1 MFNIR
6 IIFFILGL
14 LISILGTS
22 MIIPLLFNILSS
34 ENNSII
40 FVQSIVITLFIGI
53 SLVLA
58 FKKKAR
64 TINIKD
70 TIILT
75 TLSWPILCLFAS
87 LPLYFDENIKYFSD
101 AFFEATSG
109 LTTTGASV
117 YTNIE
122 ELSTGILIWRSFIQ
136 WLGGLGIII
145 FAIAILPIL
154 NLGGLQLFTQSWNKT
169 SEDLNYSSKEL
180 AKLLGI
186 IYASF
191 TAVIFVLLYFA
202 GLSAFEAVCHA
213 MTTVATG
220 GFSTHSNSIAYYN
233 SFLVE
238 LIIIFGMLLASL
250 PFTLYLSGLRK
261 NYFLFK
267 DRQVVMFFS
276 MVLVFSI
283 VLSLWTYF
291 ENNFDILTALRVSI
305 FNGIS
310 LMTGTGYSTANF
322 SNWGSFSSSLLMFMM
337 LIGGCTGSTTG
348 GIKVFRFQILFLVI
362 LKELR
367 KINSPRAVDT
377 ISYQGKIINEE
388 VINSSMIIII
398 LFLTSIFLI
407 TCIFSLFG
415 YDFITSLSAAITSI
429 SVVGPGIG
437 NIIGPDGNFSNI
449 PSGLKYTLSLAMI
462 IGRLEFLT
470 FLILLLPKFWS
481 K

>member
-1 MFNIR
+1 MFNLR
-6 IIFFILGL
+6 IIFFVLGL

-22 MIIPLLFNILSS
+22 MIIPLLFNILNS

-186 IYASF
+186 IYVSF
-191 TAVIFVLLYFA
+191 TAVIFMFLYFA
-202 GLSAFEAVCHA
+202 GLSAFDALCHA
-213 MTTVATG
+213 MTTTATG
-220 GFSTHSNSIAYYN
+220 GYSTQNNSIAHYN

-238 LIIIFGMLLASL
+238 LIIIFGMLFASL

-261 NYFLFK
+261 NYSLFK
-267 DRQVVMFFS
+267 DKQVVMFFS
-276 MVLVFSI
+276 MVLIFSI

-291 ENNFDILTALRVSI
+291 ENNFDILTAFRVSI

-367 KINSPRAVDT
+367 KINSPRAVDA

-415 YDFITSLSAAITSI
+415 YDFITSLSAGITSI

-437 NIIGPDGNFSNI
+437 NIIGPEGNFSNI

-470 FLILLLPKFWS
+470 FLILLLPKFWT

>member
-1 MFNIR
+1 M
-6 IIFFILGL
+6 
-14 LISILGTS
+14 
-22 MIIPLLFNILSS
+22 
-34 ENNSII
+34 
-40 FVQSIVITLFIGI
+40 
-53 SLVLA
+53 
-58 FKKKAR
+58 
-64 TINIKD
+64 
-70 TIILT
+70 
-75 TLSWPILCLFAS
+75 
-87 LPLYFDENIKYFSD
+87 
-101 AFFEATSG
+101 
-109 LTTTGASV
+109 
-117 YTNIE
+117 
-122 ELSTGILIWRSFIQ
+122 
-136 WLGGLGIII
+136 
-145 FAIAILPIL
+145 
-154 NLGGLQLFTQSWNKT
+154 
-169 SEDLNYSSKEL
+169 
-180 AKLLGI
+180 
-186 IYASF
+186 
-191 TAVIFVLLYFA
+191 
-202 GLSAFEAVCHA
+202 
-213 MTTVATG
+213 
-220 GFSTHSNSIAYYN
+220 
-233 SFLVE
+233 
-238 LIIIFGMLLASL
+238 
-250 PFTLYLSGLRK
+250 
-261 NYFLFK
+261 
-267 DRQVVMFFS
+267 
-276 MVLVFSI
+276 
-283 VLSLWTYF
+283 
-291 ENNFDILTALRVSI
+291 SI

-367 KINSPRAVDT
+367 KINSPRAVDA

-449 PSGLKYTLSLAMI
+449 PSGLKYTLSIAMI